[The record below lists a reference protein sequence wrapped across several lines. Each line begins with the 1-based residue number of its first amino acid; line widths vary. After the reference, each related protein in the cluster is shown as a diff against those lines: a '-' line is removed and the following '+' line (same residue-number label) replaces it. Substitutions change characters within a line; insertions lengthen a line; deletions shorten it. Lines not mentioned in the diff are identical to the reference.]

1 MASPLRLPLPLA
13 LLACA
18 HLVGCAAS
26 PPPAQAPTTP
36 TSAAAPPA
44 RAPAEETFVDVATAK
59 QLVKDG
65 ARLVDVRSPEEYAT
79 KHIEGAVNIPVD
91 TIADRELGRAD
102 APIVLYCGSG
112 RRAARAAAKL
122 REKGYTKVENLG
134 GLKRWDE

>member
-1 MASPLRLPLPLA
+1 MISPVRLSLPLA
-13 LLACA
+13 LVACA
-18 HLVGCAAS
+18 HLVGCASS

-36 TSAAAPPA
+36 TSAATPPA
-44 RAPAEETFVDVATAK
+44 PAPAEETFLDVATAK

-65 ARLVDVRSPEEYAT
+65 ARLIDVRSPEEYAT

-91 TIADRELGRAD
+91 AIAGQDLGPKD

-122 REKGYTKVENLG
+122 REKGYTRVENLG
-134 GLKRWDE
+134 GMKRWDE